1 MASAPA
7 SQAQWSS
14 WLWATRPFS
23 LSASLAPVL
32 VGTGLAAGVGGATDW
47 ALFVL
52 ALTGSV
58 AIQIGTNLTDE
69 YTDHHQGRGAGKFLA
84 PHKVIQRGLLSERAV
99 RGGMG
104 AAFGYGIAA
113 GLAIV
118 WQLGGQAGWPIL
130 AVGIASVAVAY
141 LYAGGPKPLGA
152 LGLGEPLVFLF
163 MGPVMV
169 GASYYVQVQ
178 EVSAIALWASLPVGC
193 IVTAILHA
201 NNLRDIEE
209 DRAAGKRSIAALIG
223 LTPSRWVYAGLVGTA
238 FAVIAA
244 LGATG
249 TPSPWTLLGLA
260 PAPWAYA
267 AARGLFRAD
276 DRAAMN
282 RMLVRSAK
290 LHGWTGLSLAGGLAA
305 AAL

>member
-1 MASAPA
+1 M
-7 SQAQWSS
+7 
-14 WLWATRPFS
+14 
-23 LSASLAPVL
+23 L
-32 VGTGLAAGVGGATDW
+32 VGTALAAGVGGGTDW
-47 ALFVL
+47 ALFAL

-69 YTDHHQGRGAGKFLA
+69 YTDHRRGGGAGKFLA

-99 RGGMG
+99 LAGTVV
-104 AAFGYGIAA
+104 AFGYGIAA

-118 WQLGGQAGWPIL
+118 AQAGWPIL

-152 LGLGEPLVFLF
+152 LGLGEPLVFLI

-178 EVSAIALWASLPVGC
+178 EVSAAALWASLPVGC
-193 IVTAILHA
+193 IVTAILHV
-201 NNLRDIEE
+201 NNLRDVEE

-223 LTPSRWVYAGLVGTA
+223 LTPSRWVYVGLVGTA
-238 FAVIAA
+238 FGVIAVI
-244 LGATG
+244 GATG

-282 RMLVRSAK
+282 RMLVRSAQ

-305 AAL
+305 AGL

>member
-1 MASAPA
+1 MASAMAP
-7 SQAQWSS
+7 QTRWSS

-23 LSASLAPVL
+23 LSASVAPVL
-32 VGTGLAAGVGGATDW
+32 VGTALAAGVGGGTDW
-47 ALFVL
+47 LLFVL

-69 YTDHHQGRGAGKFLA
+69 YTDHRRGGDAGKFLA

-99 RGGMG
+99 LTGTVV
-104 AAFGYGIAA
+104 AFGYGIAA

-118 WQLGGQAGWPIL
+118 AQVGWPIL
-130 AVGIASVAVAY
+130 AVGVTSVAVAY
-141 LYAGGPKPLGA
+141 LYAGGPRPLGA

-178 EVSAIALWASLPVGC
+178 EVSAAALWASLPVAC
-193 IVTAILHA
+193 IVTAILHC
-201 NNLRDIEE
+201 NNLRDIDE

-223 LTPSRWVYAGLVGTA
+223 VTPSRWVYAGLLGTA
-238 FAVIAA
+238 FAAIAA

-249 TPSPWTLLGLA
+249 TPSPWTLLGLL
-260 PAPWAYA
+260 PVPWAYSS
-267 AARGLFRAD
+267 ARRLFRAD

-282 RMLVRSAK
+282 RMLVRSAQ
-290 LHGWTGLSLAGGLAA
+290 LHGWTGLTLAGGLAA